1 MKKKLLFA
9 AYSLDIGGI
18 ETALVTLINYLAKKD
33 YEITLVLEKKQGVF
47 FDEISNKVN
56 IIEYTPSYNKN
67 KILAK
72 IENAI
77 KRAKFIMKYKNKFD
91 CGISYATYSL
101 SSSFVART
109 ASKNSVLWVHSEYLS
124 IYENDE
130 NKYRD
135 FFANINYDKFK
146 KIVFVSNASKSNFCR
161 IMKCDKD
168 KLSTINN
175 LIDDKS
181 IMDKSNEYVDD
192 VKKENICTFLFV
204 GRHTEE
210 DKKISRLLEAASML
224 KRDHMR
230 YRILFMGQGKN
241 TDEYK
246 KYVIDNELKDEVIFL
261 GNKKNPY
268 PYYKISD
275 CLVLT
280 SEYEGFPVV
289 YTEAMVLKLPII
301 TTNVSDSEE
310 IINNRF
316 GIVTEK
322 SVSSIYTAMKNFIN
336 QPFKIF
342 EIFDAEL
349 YNERIQNS
357 LEDIINS

>member
-1 MKKKLLFA
+1 MKKILFS

-18 ETALVTLINYLAKKD
+18 ETALVTLINYLIKKE
-33 YEITLVLEKKQGVF
+33 YEITLVLEKKQGIF
-47 FDEISNKVN
+47 LNEIDSKVK
-56 IIEYTPSYNKN
+56 IIEYSPSYNKN
-67 KILAK
+67 KIIAK
-72 IENAI
+72 AKNAI
-77 KRAKFIMKYKNKFD
+77 KRAKFILKYKNKFD

-101 SSSFVART
+101 PGSFIARQ
-109 ASKNSVLWVHSEYLS
+109 ASKNNVLWVHSEYLL
-124 IYENDE
+124 ICKNDE
-130 NKYRD
+130 EAYKNCFNRVN
-135 FFANINYDKFK
+135 ADKFK
-146 KIVFVSNASKSNFCR
+146 KIVFVSNTSKSNFCR

-210 DKKISRLLEAASML
+210 DKKVSRLLEAANML
-224 KRDHMR
+224 KKDNMNF
-230 YRILFMGQGKN
+230 RILIIGQGKN
-241 TDEYK
+241 TGEYK
-246 KYVIDNELKDEVIFL
+246 EYVKKNGLKNEVIFL

-322 SVSSIYTAMKNFIN
+322 SVGSIYTAMKKFIS
-336 QPFKIF
+336 QPFIIS

-349 YNERIQNS
+349 YNKRIQNS

>member
-18 ETALVTLINYLAKKD
+18 ETALVTLINYLVQEN
-33 YEITLVLEKKQGVF
+33 YEVTLVLEKKQGIF
-47 FDEISNKVN
+47 LDEISNKVN

-72 IENAI
+72 MKNAI
-77 KRAKFIMKYKNKFD
+77 NRAKFIIKYKNKFD

-101 SSSFVART
+101 SSSFAARI

-124 IYENDE
+124 MYGNNENQY
-130 NKYRD
+130 KD
-135 FFANINYDKFK
+135 FFVNIKYDKFR
-146 KIVFVSNASKSNFCR
+146 KIIFVSNSAKQNFGR
-161 IMKCDKD
+161 IMKISDN
-168 KLSTINN
+168 KLLTVNN
-175 LIDDKS
+175 MIDYKR
-181 IMDKSNEYVDD
+181 IVKKSNENIED

-210 DKKISRLLEAASML
+210 DKKVSRLLEAASIL
-224 KRDHMR
+224 KRNHFEF
-230 YRILFMGQGKN
+230 RILVIGQGKN
-241 TDEYK
+241 TDEYRE
-246 KYVIDNELKDEVIFL
+246 YVAKNNLKEQVIFL

-289 YTEAMVLKLPII
+289 YTEAMVLGLPII
-301 TTNVSDSEE
+301 TTNVSDSNE

-322 SVSSIYTAMKNFIN
+322 SVNSIYNAMKTFIC
-336 QPFKIF
+336 QPFIIS

-349 YNERIQNS
+349 YNHKIQNN
-357 LEDIINS
+357 LKNIINN